1 MATTRAL
8 ARISGLGLI
17 EPGSAGRCD
26 RRIDILPPVLG
37 CVRIEGELSAHD
49 GRPMLGGDPDRSR
62 YLGVGMGYFGT
73 VVWAALMSRELSP
86 PTLLPAR
93 GGSEHPCY
101 TDHRF
106 ANGLRIGPTLRT
118 GQFPSH
124 TLADPAIHGA
134 RRAPQGAR
142 VDRAESKRAEE
153 RTGGSRLAATSM
165 KQLLE
170 AGVHFGHQTR
180 RWNPKMRPFIFAER
194 NGIHIIDL
202 AQTVSRL
209 EDAPRLHQRHVRRG
223 DSVLF
228 VGTKKQAQES
238 IAAEAERSGQHYVN
252 NRWLGGMLTN
262 FTTIKRRIQRLEAL
276 EARREAGEFERL
288 TKKEASKLSEEI
300 EKLNHALGG
309 IRACGG
315 CRARCSWSIPHRE
328 SIAVAEARRL
338 EIPIV
343 AMTDT
348 NCDPDLIDWVIPAN
362 DDAIRSVRLIC
373 EKVADAVLAAN
384 QERQARL
391 DEEFEQAEALPPVD
405 EAALAEDTDYTAA
418 LAAGEALVF
427 EPEPE
432 EDEEEE
438 RRARA
443 RRAAEAAEDESEPEV
458 DAAS

>member
-1 MATTRAL
+1 
-8 ARISGLGLI
+8 
-17 EPGSAGRCD
+17 
-26 RRIDILPPVLG
+26 
-37 CVRIEGELSAHD
+37 
-49 GRPMLGGDPDRSR
+49 
-62 YLGVGMGYFGT
+62 
-73 VVWAALMSRELSP
+73 
-86 PTLLPAR
+86 
-93 GGSEHPCY
+93 
-101 TDHRF
+101 
-106 ANGLRIGPTLRT
+106 
-118 GQFPSH
+118 
-124 TLADPAIHGA
+124 
-134 RRAPQGAR
+134 
-142 VDRAESKRAEE
+142 
-153 RTGGSRLAATSM
+153 
-165 KQLLE
+165 
-170 AGVHFGHQTR
+170 
-180 RWNPKMRPFIFAER
+180 

-209 EDAPRLHQRHVRRG
+209 DAALAFVSDTVRRG
-223 DSVLF
+223 DSILF

-238 IAAEAERSGQHYVN
+238 IAGEAERSGQHHVN

-288 TKKEASKLSEEI
+288 TKKEASKLTEEI

-309 IRACGG
+309 IRRMRRLPGALFVVD
-315 CRARCSWSIPHRE
+315 PHRE
-328 SIAVAEARRL
+328 SIAIAEARRL

-348 NCDPDLIDWVIPAN
+348 NCDPDLIDWVIPSN

-373 EKVADAVLAAN
+373 AKVADAVLEAQ

-405 EAALAEDTDYTAA
+405 EAALAGDADYTAA

-443 RRAAEAAEDESEPEV
+443 RRATEAAEDENESEV
-458 DAAS
+458 DAAAG